1 MRKVGAKSVCFNM
14 RRLSCE
20 QTVDRLLDQCP
31 KAVASKQLCCGC
43 LECCHLVHIWF
54 PSFLKSPTLFH
65 DHDLILKIP
74 FFFSLLPAKGPVI
87 NLLQQPEHGK
97 TLSGDRSSFP
107 LDAKVGFC
115 ILCYE
120 ATRKKNILTALMT
133 YDCFLLL
140 LTENTFSVLL
150 GIFTQHVN
158 IINMDLIEALLILP
172 LTRCPTV
179 SLGINFLKEKALT
192 DI

>member
-1 MRKVGAKSVCFNM
+1 MRKSGAKSVCFNM

-31 KAVASKQLCCGC
+31 KAVASKLLCCGC

-120 ATRKKNILTALMT
+120 ATRKKNILTALVSL
-133 YDCFLLL
+133 F
-140 LTENTFSVLL
+140 F
-150 GIFTQHVN
+150 I
-158 IINMDLIEALLILP
+158 IINREYIFCITWNIHSTCGCYKHGP
-172 LTRCPTV
+172 H
-179 SLGINFLKEKALT
+179 
-192 DI
+192 